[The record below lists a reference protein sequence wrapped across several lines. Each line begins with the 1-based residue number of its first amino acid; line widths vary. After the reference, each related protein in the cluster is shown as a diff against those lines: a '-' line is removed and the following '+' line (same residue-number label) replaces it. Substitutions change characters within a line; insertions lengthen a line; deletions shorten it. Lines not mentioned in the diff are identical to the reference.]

1 MTFISI
7 KFRTLVSLLI
17 LLVGISHADDLKID
31 ISGTGAKL
39 LPIAV
44 APLTGENALKDS
56 VTATIRADLERSGRF
71 KLIEAPQALPEAAP
85 SNLPEWKSRGSDSLA
100 LGGVQVDAAGNAS
113 IRLRL
118 YDTVT
123 QKLLTGGELRA
134 RSTELRHAAHQL
146 ADMIYE
152 ALTGDKGVFS
162 TRIAYVTKSGG
173 RYELHVADADGYGA
187 QMVFGS
193 PEPIMSPAWSPEG
206 RRIAYVSF
214 ERKKPVV
221 FVQDVYSNTRKAVA
235 AFKGSNS
242 APAWSADGTAL
253 AVTLTLNGQS
263 QIYKVSAEGGEA
275 TRLSNS
281 DGIDT
286 EPNFSPDGQ
295 SIAFTSDRGGSPQIY
310 LMSALGGPAQRLT
323 FEGSYN
329 VSPRFSRDG
338 KTLAFVRRDNGH
350 FRVAIMDLTS
360 REREVRVLTDGH
372 TDESPTFA
380 PNSRMLLYATEQ
392 GGRGTLAAVSS
403 DGVVKQKLTTAGN
416 VREPAWGPF
425 DRPLSFVPMIPGL
438 SK

>member
-1 MTFISI
+1 MTFTHI
-7 KFRTLVSLLI
+7 KSPFLASLLTLFACTA
-17 LLVGISHADDLKID
+17 LLAADELKIEMF
-31 ISGTGAKL
+31 GTGSKL

-56 VTATIRADLERSGRF
+56 VTAIIRADLERSGRF
-71 KLIEAPQALPEAAP
+71 KLIDAPQALPDAPP

-100 LGGVQVDAAGNAS
+100 LGGVQVDSAGNAT

-123 QKLLTGGELRA
+123 QNLLTGGELRA
-134 RSTELRHAAHQL
+134 RGTEMRHAAHQL

-173 RYELHVADADGYGA
+173 RYELQVADADGFGA

-193 PEPIMSPAWSPEG
+193 PEPIMSPTWSPEG

-338 KTLAFVRRDNGH
+338 KSLAFVRRDNGH
-350 FRVAIMDLTS
+350 FRVAIMDMAT
-360 REREVRVLTDGH
+360 REVRTLTDGH
-372 TDESPTFA
+372 TDESPSFA
-380 PNSRMLLYATEQ
+380 PNGRMLLYATEQ
-392 GGRGTLAAVSS
+392 GGRGVLAAVSS
-403 DGVVKQKLTTAGN
+403 DGVVKQKLTTTGN

>member
-1 MTFISI
+1 MTFNYI
-7 KFRTLVSLLI
+7 KNPLLI
-17 LLVGISHADDLKID
+17 IMFALFTGQIHAGELQFDVIGVDPKF
-31 ISGTGAKL
+31 

-56 VTATIRADLERSGRF
+56 ITPIIRADLERSGRF
-71 KLIEAPQALPEAAP
+71 KLIDAPLALPDAP
-85 SNLPEWKSRGSDSLA
+85 PNNLQEWKSRGSNSLA
-100 LGGVQVDAAGNAS
+100 LGGVQLDSAGNAT

-123 QKLLTGGELRA
+123 QKLLTGGEMRA
-134 RSTELRHAAHQL
+134 RSTEMRHAAHQF

-162 TRIAYVTKSGG
+162 TRIAYVTKAGS
-173 RYELHVADADGYGA
+173 RYELQVADADGFGA

-193 PEPIMSPAWSPEG
+193 NEPIMSPTWSPEG

-214 ERKKPVV
+214 ERKKPIVI
-221 FVQDVYSNTRKAVA
+221 VQDVYSGARKTVA

-242 APAWSADGTAL
+242 APAWSADGNSL
-253 AVTLTLNGQS
+253 AVTLTLGGQS
-263 QIYKVSAEGGEA
+263 QIYRVPADGGGEP
-275 TRLSNS
+275 TRLSES
-281 DGIDT
+281 SGIDT
-286 EPNFSPDGQ
+286 EANFSPDGQ

-310 LMSALGGPAQRLT
+310 LMSSLGGAAQRLT
-323 FEGSYN
+323 FDGSYN

-338 KTLAFVRRDNGH
+338 KSLAFVRRDGGR
-350 FRVAIMDLTS
+350 FRVAIMDMTT
-360 REREVRVLTDGH
+360 RNVTPLTDGN

-380 PNSRMLLYATEQ
+380 PNGRMLLYATEQ
-392 GGRGTLAAVSS
+392 GGRGVLAAVSS
-403 DGVVKQKLTTAGN
+403 DGTVKQKLSTTGN

-425 DRPLSFVPMIPGL
+425 AQPLSFVPMIPGL